1 MNTINSHKGGEM
13 KFLKNFYFKVN
24 DFVHA
29 HKEGIPFLVYT
40 AFYLTWFSILENNVK
55 IPQFVIHIEAD
66 NHIPFLPAF
75 IIPYELWFLYVL
87 GTVLY
92 FLFTSKNDYWKLFVF
107 LVTGMTLFLL
117 ISTIW
122 PNGQDLRPNLR
133 GTEGFFESLVL
144 QLYRTDTPTNICP
157 SIHVYNSLGVEFA
170 ILRSEKLKKK
180 KWIQISSF
188 TLCILIIC
196 STVFLKQHSLFDV
209 ATAIVL
215 GILMYYLIYYL
226 DLITVFREERHKKQA
241 EKEYVRKN

>member
-1 MNTINSHKGGEM
+1 MNFISQRRQIMNSFK
-13 KFLKNFYFKVN
+13 KLYFKVN

-40 AFYLTWFSILENNVK
+40 VFYLAWFSILEDKVK
-55 IPQFVIHIEAD
+55 IPQYVIHIEAD

-75 IIPYELWFLYVL
+75 IIPYEIWFVYVL
-87 GTVLY
+87 GTILF
-92 FLFTSKNDYWKLFVF
+92 FLFTSKNDYWKLFIF

-133 GTEGFFESLVL
+133 GAEGFFEKWVL
-144 QLYRTDTPTNICP
+144 HLYRTDTPTNICP

-170 ILRSEKLKKK
+170 IARSEKMKKH
-180 KWIQISSF
+180 KWIQITSF
-188 TLCILIIC
+188 VLCVLIIL
-196 STVFLKQHSLFDV
+196 STMFLKQHSVFDV
-209 ATAIVL
+209 ATATVL

-226 DLITVFREERHKKQA
+226 DIIQAFREAKQKRQIEKK
-241 EKEYVRKN
+241 YVRKN

>member
-1 MNTINSHKGGEM
+1 MNFLRNS
-13 KFLKNFYFKVN
+13 YFKVN

-40 AFYLTWFSILENNVK
+40 AFYLIWFSILENKVK
-55 IPQFVIHIEAD
+55 IPQYVIHIEAD

-75 IIPYELWFLYVL
+75 IIPYEIWFVYVL
-87 GTVLY
+87 GTVLF

-117 ISTIW
+117 ISSIW

-133 GTEGFFESLVL
+133 GAEGFFEKWVL
-144 QLYRTDTPTNICP
+144 HLYRTDTPTNICP

-170 ILRSEKLKKK
+170 IARSEKMRKH

-188 TLCILIIC
+188 VLCVMIIL
-196 STVFLKQHSLFDV
+196 STMFLKQHSVFDV
-209 ATAIVL
+209 ATAFVL
-215 GILMYYLIYYL
+215 AILMYYLVYYL
-226 DLITVFREERHKKQA
+226 DVVQAFRESRAKKRVK
-241 EKEYVRKN
+241 KEYVRKN